1 MSDAGVEME
10 SGGSS
15 LVQFSVDYEKYAF
28 AMFLFRSE
36 HSEFSIIPCWLCTL
50 ENDHVRFLSVE
61 ISFNLF
67 YLENISSTEEIN

>member
-1 MSDAGVEME
+1 MEEARLCNSPLITRSTRLQCFFSGVNTP
-10 SGGSS
+10 
-15 LVQFSVDYEKYAF
+15 
-28 AMFLFRSE
+28 
-36 HSEFSIIPCWLCTL
+36 EFSIIPCRLCTL